1 MARSMEKY
9 DPQRYDQL
17 VSEQHSRFPSITLP
31 PEYAEL
37 FEINTLQVLIKLARY
52 KFVARLLRKHDDV
65 LEVGSGTGLGAI
77 FLSQH
82 ARHVTGLEIKP
93 HDHAAASAA
102 SRRANV
108 VFLLQSLFDYD
119 PEAKHDAVVA
129 LDVIE
134 HLTVEVGDQFVRRMA
149 HHCKSNGIVAI
160 GTPSI
165 HSYPYQ
171 SKYSQAA
178 HVKCYDQEELT
189 KLMDRHF
196 DRTLT
201 FSMNDE
207 IVHTGHPKLAWY
219 YIVIGFM
226 PRATSSPFEANSV
239 ERDRSAP

>member
-1 MARSMEKY
+1 MEKY
-9 DPQRYDQL
+9 DPQLYDSL
-17 VSEQHSRFPSITLP
+17 VSEQHRKFPSITLP

-37 FEINTLQVLIKLARY
+37 FQTNTLQVLVKLARY
-52 KFVARLLRKHDDV
+52 KFVSRLLKKSDDV

-82 ARHVTGLEIKP
+82 TRHVTGLEIKP
-93 HDHAAASAA
+93 HDHGAACAVNQ
-102 SRRANV
+102 RENV
-108 VFLLQSLFDYD
+108 AFLLQSLFDYD
-119 PEAKHDAVVA
+119 LARKHDAVVA

-134 HLTVEVGDQFVRRMA
+134 HLSAEVGREFVERMA
-149 HHCKSNGIVAI
+149 SHCKADGIVII

-178 HVKCYDQEELT
+178 HVKCYEQAELVA
-189 KLMDRHF
+189 LIDDYFR
-196 DRTLT
+196 RTLA

-219 YIVIGFM
+219 YIVMGLM
-226 PRATSSPFEANSV
+226 PRMH
-239 ERDRSAP
+239 RDST